1 VIKASSRSIKNL
13 TLVNGDRDE
22 QKKSLQLRLLANEL
36 YFERH
41 VSKNM
46 IANSL
51 KVSKGFVVRWTKSP
65 DQDCLADA
73 RGWPRGQQRA
83 SSEQTRERVLA
94 LHQMLEN
101 DPQQFYTGA
110 TAVAQQWRQVYG
122 PADVPSL
129 RTIGRIQA
137 ALGLSNKRRKGR
149 SSGAA
154 RYLCYPEHTI
164 YNHLGGRL
172 LEADFIGKKFI
183 AGSGDPLHFIAFGFK
198 KEPRLRHFKRIEAET
213 ATEFIRES
221 QAFFSEFEKPDFLKI
236 DNCAATIGSVSGK
249 RTLSRVICFLL
260 HNQVIPIFAVPR
272 KPFSQASIEG
282 NNSVFARNFWNRR
295 SFASIADLDQQLDW
309 FNTASETYTGYSQP
323 QTRTKKKG
331 FVPKVYFIRQV
342 KENTNGHGF
351 INVLN
356 ETVSLP
362 KGYINY
368 FVLAEWNLQQQ
379 RLVVYFE
386 KDLEPRPIKKI
397 KFLINPNS
405 KLFFDKNRSL
415 SL

>member
-1 VIKASSRSIKNL
+1 MVKASRSAKNL
-13 TLVNGDRDE
+13 THVNGDRDE
-22 QKKSLQLRLLANEL
+22 QKKSLQLRLLANEF

-51 KVSKGFVVRWTKSP
+51 KVSKGFVVRWTQSP

-83 SSEQTRERVLA
+83 SSEQTRERVLE
-94 LHQMLEN
+94 LHRMIES

-110 TAVAQQWRQVYG
+110 TAIAQRWRQVYG
-122 PADVPSL
+122 PAEVPSL
-129 RTIGRIQA
+129 RTIGRVQA

-149 SSGAA
+149 SHGAA

-198 KEPRLRHFKRIEAET
+198 KEPRLRHFKRIGAET
-213 ATEFIRES
+213 ATDFIRES
-221 QAFFSEFEKPDFLKI
+221 EAFFGEFEKPDFLKI

-260 HNQVIPIFAVPR
+260 HHQVTPIFAVPR

-309 FNTASETYTGYSQP
+309 FNTASETYTGYSRP
-323 QTRTKKKG
+323 QARTKKKG

-351 INVLN
+351 IDVLN

-368 FVLAEWNLQQQ
+368 FVLAEWDLREQC
-379 RLVVYFE
+379 LVIYFE
-386 KDLEPRPIKKI
+386 KDLEPKPIKKM

-405 KLFFDKNRSL
+405 KLIFDKNRSL